1 MAKKT
6 YSAKKKKGLQDSH
19 FKGRRRGLNVWA
31 KKKTFGQG
39 LTPLHQGPF
48 KMESLTE
55 KGVATIKIT
64 KTVVPGRKST

>member
-1 MAKKT
+1 MKEGDKVLM
-6 YSAKKKKGLQDSH
+6 SGK
-19 FKGRRRGLNVWA
+19 